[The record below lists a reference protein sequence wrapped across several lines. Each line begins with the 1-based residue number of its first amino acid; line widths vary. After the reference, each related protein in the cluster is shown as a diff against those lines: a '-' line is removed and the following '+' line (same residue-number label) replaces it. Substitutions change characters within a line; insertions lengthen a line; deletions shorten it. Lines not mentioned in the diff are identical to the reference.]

1 MVDLVNK
8 QRAADIQSMLSGPAG
23 WFRFTNAPAEG
34 RESGP
39 VFIHASTL
47 IAFAPLGMFMEVRT
61 ANASWLVRENYLAL
75 TEILDMCRFAV
86 TVDTIEQI
94 AELTEKQFP
103 DVDFHELAKQLL
115 AIKERLL

>member
-1 MVDLVNK
+1 MVDQVAR
-8 QRAADIQSMLSGPAG
+8 QRAADIQSMLNGPTG

-39 VFIHASTL
+39 VFIHASTV

-75 TEILDMCRFAV
+75 TELLDMCRGMV
-86 TVDTIEQI
+86 TDATIKQVTG
-94 AELTEKQFP
+94 LTEKQFP
-103 DVDFHELAKQLL
+103 DVDWQKLSMQLM